1 MKLKHSFK
9 IIFSWLYIK
18 IKAGPLAG
26 KKWIITTGSKYI
38 LGTHETYKTEAFV
51 SNFKKGDTLY
61 DIGAHVGYF
70 SAIAASINNGSGEI
84 FAFEPRPMNI
94 KFFRKHMKVN
104 NFSNVKLFEA
114 AVGDSEKEVGFDPGH
129 GSATGHVCMDGK
141 LKVKQVSIDKMLRDG
156 LISSPD
162 FVKIDVEGAEMDV
175 LNGLTDVISIHHPRM
190 LIATHNKECH
200 SFVLDF
206 LKKYNYS
213 MEVLNPS
220 SLKGDTEILALP

>member
-1 MKLKHSFK
+1 MKLKHFFK
-9 IIFSWLYIK
+9 ILFSFLFVK

-26 KKWIITTGSKYI
+26 KKWIISSGSKYI
-38 LGTHETYKTEAFV
+38 LGIQEVYKTDAFV
-51 SNFKKGDTLY
+51 SNFKKGDTFY

-94 KFFRKHMKVN
+94 KFFRKHMQVN
-104 NFSNVKLFEA
+104 RFLNVRLFEA
-114 AVGDSEKEVGFDPGH
+114 AVGDCEKEVGFDPGH
-129 GSATGHVCMDGK
+129 GSATGHVCSDGK
-141 LKVKQVSIDKMLRDG
+141 IKVRQLWIDQMIRDG

-175 LNGLTDVISIHHPRM
+175 LRGLKDVISDRRPKM
-190 LIATHNKECH
+190 LIATHNNKCH

-206 LKKYNYS
+206 LRKHDYKLQ
-213 MEVLNPS
+213 VLNPC